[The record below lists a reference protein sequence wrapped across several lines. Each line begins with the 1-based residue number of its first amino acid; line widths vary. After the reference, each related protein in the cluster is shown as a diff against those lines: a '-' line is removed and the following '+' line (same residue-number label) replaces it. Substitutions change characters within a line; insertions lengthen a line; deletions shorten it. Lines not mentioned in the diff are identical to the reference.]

1 VALKTSIKRT
11 NTACAWTYNAEPA
24 LIDPPQVRPA
34 RDEAP
39 ADRGEYRQ
47 AAGAA
52 RSGYVT
58 LQDGTQACFVV
69 LPTDG
74 FDNIDNYRRHEI
86 AHCNGWRLTTVNE

>member
-1 VALKTSIKRT
+1 MSNADAGREVAQQRRS
-11 NTACAWTYNAEPA
+11 A
-24 LIDPPQVRPA
+24 
-34 RDEAP
+34 

-74 FDNIDNYRRHEI
+74 FDNIDNYRRHET
-86 AHCNGWRLTTVNE
+86 LTVTGGG